1 MDCGLSSAIW
11 RTNIRRVKGAITLF
25 DVFPG
30 GRSGVVLQVWGH
42 EQLADGQ
49 TKAHGRP
56 IYTLSGH
63 SLVGDKRITPIRG
76 DLADISLAGKLF
88 APHYAVPM
96 LRTGIAPVT
105 GIHAEAHATSM
116 PVSALMHG
124 EEFAVLDVAGE
135 WAWGYC
141 LHDNYLGYVRFAQ
154 LGDDFDATHIVS
166 APATLLVAAPST
178 KAPVVARYPMGAQL
192 LCGGPSECGKYLA
205 CENGFVPLA
214 HLSEIGYVE
223 ASPTDL
229 AEQLIGTPYSWGGRS
244 GDAIDCSGLV
254 QLVFGLKGVMAPRD
268 ADMQMADFG
277 EDLPQGAALE
287 RGDLVFFPG
296 HVGIMADA
304 KNIIHANGT
313 AMAVSVEPLVDAVE
327 RFAEHDEPILTRKRV
342 SI

>member
-1 MDCGLSSAIW
+1 MATGHS
-11 RTNIRRVKGAITLF
+11 K
-25 DVFPG
+25 
-30 GRSGVVLQVWGH
+30 SGH
-42 EQLADGQ
+42 
-49 TKAHGRP
+49 RP

-63 SLVGDKRITPIRG
+63 SLVGDKRTTPIRG

-105 GIHAEAHATSM
+105 EIHAEAHATSM

-141 LHDNYLGYVRFAQ
+141 LHDNYLGYLRFAE

-166 APATLLVAAPST
+166 AAATLVVAAPST
-178 KAPVVARYPMGAQL
+178 KAPVLARYPMGAQL
-192 LCGGPSECGKYLA
+192 LCGPLSECGKYLA
-205 CENGFVPLA
+205 CENGFVPLT
-214 HLSEIGYVE
+214 HLSEIGCVD
-223 ASPTDL
+223 ASPADL

-254 QLVFGLKGVMAPRD
+254 QLVFGLKGIMAPRD

-277 EDLPQGAALE
+277 EDLPEGAALE

-296 HVGIMADA
+296 HVGIMANEDH
-304 KNIIHANGT
+304 IIHANGT
-313 AMAVSVEPLVDAVE
+313 AMAVSAEPLADAAS
-327 RFAEHDEPILTRKRV
+327 RFAEHDAPILARKRV
-342 SI
+342 MW

>member
-1 MDCGLSSAIW
+1 MGI
-11 RTNIRRVKGAITLF
+11 NKPI
-25 DVFPG
+25 
-30 GRSGVVLQVWGH
+30 
-42 EQLADGQ
+42 
-49 TKAHGRP
+49 GRP
-56 IYTLSGH
+56 IHKLTGH
-63 SLVGDKRITPIRG
+63 SLVGDKRTTPIRG

-105 GIHAEAHATSM
+105 EIHAEAHATSM

-141 LHDNYLGYVRFAQ
+141 LHDNYLGYLRFAE
-154 LGDDFDATHIVS
+154 LGDDFAATHIVT

-178 KAPVVARYPMGAQL
+178 KAPVLARYPMGARL
-192 LCGGPSECGKYLA
+192 LCGDLSACGTYLA
-205 CENGFVPLA
+205 SENGFVPRT
-214 HLSEIGYVE
+214 HVSDIGCVN

-244 GDAIDCSGLV
+244 GDALDCSGLL
-254 QLVFGLKGVMAPRD
+254 QLVFGLKGIIAPRD

-277 EDLPQGAALE
+277 TALPEGAPLE

-304 KNIIHANGT
+304 DNIIHANGA
-313 AMAVSVEPLVDAVE
+313 AMAVSVEPLTDVAA
-327 RFAEHDEPILTRKRV
+327 RFAEHEVAILARKRV
-342 SI
+342 AL

>member
-1 MDCGLSSAIW
+1 LASEQM
-11 RTNIRRVKGAITLF
+11 GA
-25 DVFPG
+25 G
-30 GRSGVVLQVWGH
+30 
-42 EQLADGQ
+42 
-49 TKAHGRP
+49 KRP

-63 SLVGDKRITPIRG
+63 SLVGDKRTTPIRG

-105 GIHAEAHATSM
+105 EIHAEAHATSM

-141 LHDNYLGYVRFAQ
+141 LHDNYLGYVRFAE

-166 APATLLVAAPST
+166 APATLLVAAPTT
-178 KAPVVARYPMGAQL
+178 KAPVLARYPMGAQL
-192 LCGGPSECGKYLA
+192 LCGSPSECGKYLA

-214 HLSEIGYVE
+214 HLSEMGRVT
-223 ASPTDL
+223 ASPADL

-244 GDAIDCSGLV
+244 GNAIDCSGLV
-254 QLVFGLKGVMAPRD
+254 QLVFGLKGYMAPRD
-268 ADMQMADFG
+268 ADMQQAEFG
-277 EDLPQGAALE
+277 DDIAEGEALQ

-304 KNIIHANGT
+304 ENIIHANGT
-313 AMAVSVEPLVDAVE
+313 AMAVSVEPLADAAA
-327 RFAEHDEPILTRKRV
+327 RFVEHDEAIVARKRV
-342 SI
+342 AF

>member
-1 MDCGLSSAIW
+1 M
-11 RTNIRRVKGAITLF
+11 GA
-25 DVFPG
+25 G
-30 GRSGVVLQVWGH
+30 
-42 EQLADGQ
+42 
-49 TKAHGRP
+49 KRP

-63 SLVGDKRITPIRG
+63 SLVGDKRTTPIRG

-105 GIHAEAHATSM
+105 EIHAEAHATSM
-116 PVSALMHG
+116 HVSALMHG
-124 EEFAVLDVAGE
+124 EEFAVLDVAGD

-141 LHDNYLGYVRFAQ
+141 LHDNYLGYVCFAE

-166 APATLLVAAPST
+166 APATLLVSVPST
-178 KAPVVARYPMGAQL
+178 KAPVLARYPMGAQL
-192 LCGGPSECGKYLA
+192 LCGSPSECGKYLA

-214 HLSEIGYVE
+214 HLSEIGRVA
-223 ASPTDL
+223 ASPADL

-254 QLVFGLKGVMAPRD
+254 QLVFGLKGHMPSRD
-268 ADMQMADFG
+268 ADMQQADFG
-277 EDLPQGAALE
+277 EELADGEVLQ

-304 KNIIHANGT
+304 VNIIHANGT
-313 AMAVSVEPLVDAVE
+313 AMAVSIEPLADAAA
-327 RFAEHDEPILTRKRV
+327 RFAEHDEAIVARKRV
-342 SI
+342 AL

>member
-1 MDCGLSSAIW
+1 MVAG
-11 RTNIRRVKGAITLF
+11 
-25 DVFPG
+25 
-30 GRSGVVLQVWGH
+30 QGH
-42 EQLADGQ
+42 KQLVDGQ
-49 TKAHGRP
+49 IQAGERP

-63 SLVGDKRITPIRG
+63 SLVGDKRTTPIRG

-105 GIHAEAHATSM
+105 EIYAEAHATSM

-141 LHDNYLGYVRFAQ
+141 LHDKYLGYVRFAQ
-154 LGDDFDATHIVS
+154 LGDDFEATHIVS

-178 KAPVVARYPMGAQL
+178 KSSVLARYPMGARL
-192 LCGGPSECGKYLA
+192 LCGSLSECGKYLA
-205 CENGFVPLA
+205 CENGFIPTVHVSA
-214 HLSEIGYVE
+214 IGSVA
-223 ASPTDL
+223 ASPADL

-254 QLVFGLKGVMAPRD
+254 QLVFGLKGVMASRD
-268 ADMQMADFG
+268 ADMQQADFG
-277 EDLPQGAALE
+277 ADLPEGAALQ

-304 KNIIHANGT
+304 DHIIHANGS
-313 AMAVSVEPLVDAVE
+313 AMAVSVEPLADAAA
-327 RFAEHDEPILTRKRV
+327 RFAEHDEPILARKRV
-342 SI
+342 AF

>member
-1 MDCGLSSAIW
+1 MAD
-11 RTNIRRVKGAITLF
+11 RHMGA
-25 DVFPG
+25 G
-30 GRSGVVLQVWGH
+30 
-42 EQLADGQ
+42 
-49 TKAHGRP
+49 KRP

-63 SLVGDKRITPIRG
+63 SLVGDKRTTPIRG

-105 GIHAEAHATSM
+105 EIHAEAHATSM
-116 PVSALMHG
+116 PISSLMHG

-141 LHDNYLGYVRFAQ
+141 LHDNYLGYVRFAE

-166 APATLLVAAPST
+166 APATLLVSAPST
-178 KAPVVARYPMGAQL
+178 KAPVLARYPMGAQL
-192 LCGGPSECGKYLA
+192 LCGSPSECGNYLA

-214 HLSEIGYVE
+214 HLSEIGRVA
-223 ASPTDL
+223 ASPADL

-254 QLVFGLKGVMAPRD
+254 QLVFGLKGHMPPRD
-268 ADMQMADFG
+268 ADMQQADFG
-277 EDLPQGAALE
+277 EELADGDALQ

-304 KNIIHANGT
+304 ENIIHANGT
-313 AMAVSVEPLVDAVE
+313 AMAVSVEPLADAAA
-327 RFAEHDEPILTRKRV
+327 RFAAHDEAIVARKRV
-342 SI
+342 MF

>member
-1 MDCGLSSAIW
+1 
-11 RTNIRRVKGAITLF
+11 
-25 DVFPG
+25 
-30 GRSGVVLQVWGH
+30 
-42 EQLADGQ
+42 LADRHMGAG
-49 TKAHGRP
+49 KRP

-63 SLVGDKRITPIRG
+63 SLVGDKRTTPIRG

-105 GIHAEAHATSM
+105 EIHAEAHATSM
-116 PVSALMHG
+116 PISSLMHG

-141 LHDNYLGYVRFAQ
+141 LHDNYLGYVRFAE

-166 APATLLVAAPST
+166 APATLLVSAPST
-178 KAPVVARYPMGAQL
+178 KAPVLARYPMGAQL
-192 LCGGPSECGKYLA
+192 LCGSPSECGNYLA

-214 HLSEIGYVE
+214 HLSEIGRVA
-223 ASPTDL
+223 ASPADL

-254 QLVFGLKGVMAPRD
+254 QLVFGLKGHMPPRD
-268 ADMQMADFG
+268 ADMQQADFG
-277 EDLPQGAALE
+277 EELADGDALQ

-304 KNIIHANGT
+304 ENIIHANGT
-313 AMAVSVEPLVDAVE
+313 AMAVSVEPLADAAA
-327 RFAEHDEPILTRKRV
+327 RFAAHDEAIVARKRV
-342 SI
+342 MF

>member
-1 MDCGLSSAIW
+1 M
-11 RTNIRRVKGAITLF
+11 
-25 DVFPG
+25 
-30 GRSGVVLQVWGH
+30 
-42 EQLADGQ
+42 ADGHMGAG
-49 TKAHGRP
+49 KRP

-63 SLVGDKRITPIRG
+63 SLVGDKRTTPIRG

-105 GIHAEAHATSM
+105 EIHAEAHVTSM

-141 LHDNYLGYVRFAQ
+141 LHDNYLGYVRFAE

-166 APATLLVAAPST
+166 APATLLVSEPST
-178 KAPVVARYPMGAQL
+178 KAPVLARYPMGAQL
-192 LCGGPSECGKYLA
+192 LCGSPSECGNYLA

-214 HLSEIGYVE
+214 HLSEIGRVA
-223 ASPTDL
+223 ASPADL

-254 QLVFGLKGVMAPRD
+254 QLVFGLKGHMPPRD
-268 ADMQMADFG
+268 ADMQQAEFG
-277 EDLPQGAALE
+277 EELTDGDALQ

-304 KNIIHANGT
+304 ENIIHANGT
-313 AMAVSVEPLVDAVE
+313 AMAVSVEPLADAAA
-327 RFAEHDEPILTRKRV
+327 RFAAHDEAIVARKRV
-342 SI
+342 MF